1 MTSKNFQANHQ
12 NQWLSYRSYQC
23 QRSGNWKARIVAST
37 QASMVGMAALVIRL
51 PTLVARVTTNP
62 STRHRSDSSGHHI
75 AGTGHRNGNS
85 NHQPPA
91 PSTQPTRL
99 MTQPPDGLR
108 ETIVCF
114 CKKIYQNFQCKIF
127 YNGFYVQQK
136 IFYKFDHILP
146 VNKHLEMGKYF
157 PINILPQNK

>member
-37 QASMVGMAALVIRL
+37 QAPMVGMAALVIRL

-75 AGTGHRNGNS
+75 AGTGHWNGNS
-85 NHQPPA
+85 NHQTACTVYPA
-91 PSTQPTRL
+91 HQADDLATRWVE
-99 MTQPPDGLR
+99 GNHC
-108 ETIVCF
+108 VF
-114 CKKIYQNFQCKIF
+114 FVKKFTKIS
-127 YNGFYVQQK
+127 NV
-136 IFYKFDHILP
+136 
-146 VNKHLEMGKYF
+146 KYF
-157 PINILPQNK
+157 IMDFTFNRKYFTSLTTFYL